1 VRSDHRRWQD
11 PRFAGEVRSKM
22 LEERSII
29 KYFKKLPSVLTDGCG
44 IISILLALAA
54 FRFYVGVF
62 MGLKPGEF
70 LLPHTV
76 G

>member
-1 VRSDHRRWQD
+1 
-11 PRFAGEVRSKM
+11 M